1 MGLVGFDNIR
11 IGFKDDN
18 GSFHEL
24 DLSGPDDT
32 TVKVL
37 DKQLTV
43 PKLPCIDVL
52 MHHGFD
58 RQRGKYLRSLTR
70 FKSVHEHNLKPPKLS
85 KWGN

>member
-43 PKLPCIDVL
+43 PEFLCVDVL
-52 MHHGFD
+52 YHGFD

-70 FKSVHEHNLKPPKLS
+70 FKSVHEHKLEPPKLS
-85 KWGN
+85 KWGD